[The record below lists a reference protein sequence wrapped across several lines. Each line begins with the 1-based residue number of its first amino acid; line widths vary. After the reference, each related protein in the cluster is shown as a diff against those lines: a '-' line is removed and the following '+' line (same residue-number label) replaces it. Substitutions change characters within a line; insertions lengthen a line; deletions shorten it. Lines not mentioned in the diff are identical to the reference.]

1 MARHKEG
8 RIETYLVEQV
18 EKHGG
23 IIRKAA
29 WIGRRGCP
37 DRFVAFPAGG
47 RHGYVEVKAP
57 GEKLDPHQARE
68 VERLRRAGV
77 SVGVI
82 DNFDA
87 VDLLIANWSKTP

>member
-1 MARHKEG
+1 MARHREG

-37 DRFVAFPAGG
+37 DRFVAFAKG
-47 RHGYVEVKAP
+47 RNGLVEAKPP
-57 GEKLDPHQARE
+57 GEPLKPHQARE
-68 VERLRRAGV
+68 IGRLRRAGV
-77 SVGVI
+77 SVGVV
-82 DNFDA
+82 DSFDA
-87 VDLLIANWSKTP
+87 VDLLIANWSTTP